1 MTSWLRRWK
10 LVLNSFELNGE
21 SSLLFETSES
31 LILIFLT
38 MSIAVSTFLEPTLSP
53 TNTPLLFPSTL
64 ERNST
69 LVNLAR
75 PHSRSLQNSISHL
88 KKGKENMTL
97 SLIFSHSTKLPST
110 LSTAILTPI
119 TNDSVKNGSKRL
131 EGTLRKEKRR
141 TIYPST
147 NSR

>member
-75 PHSRSLQNSISHL
+75 PHSPSPQNSISHP
-88 KKGKENMTL
+88 KKEKENTTL
-97 SLIFSHSTKLPST
+97 SLTFSRSTRLPST
-110 LSTAILTPI
+110 LSTLI